1 MCWFCLLQSEDL
13 ELWFQAMREP
23 SDDGEEVEEDMEE
36 DVDTSKLNV
45 SSNHTNTHTRTHTHT
60 HTHTQTHSQSVTPY
74 CVQCIHLIHDSV
86 CKSTC
91 PVFSC

>member
-1 MCWFCLLQSEDL
+1 MCWFCLLQSDDL

-45 SSNHTNTHTRTHTHT
+45 SSNHTCRTHTHT
-60 HTHTQTHSQSVTPY
+60 RMHAHTHTLAA
-74 CVQCIHLIHDSV
+74 CDSILCAV
-86 CKSTC
+86 DS
-91 PVFSC
+91 PSS

>member
-1 MCWFCLLQSEDL
+1 MLVLLLQSDDL

-45 SSNHTNTHTRTHTHT
+45 SSNHT
-60 HTHTQTHSQSVTPY
+60 HSRHRGGSGEWQRVWLQY
-74 CVQCIHLIHDSV
+74 VKMGYRVRYH
-86 CKSTC
+86 
-91 PVFSC
+91 